1 MMPLILNLF
10 CDGFLTRMASS
21 TKPPPTPPQPLWAQ
35 IAQALRERI
44 TQGQLKPGERL
55 PSDVQL
61 AEHFGVNRHT
71 LRQAIQS
78 LVQQGHLRVQQG
90 SGTYVRALVLDYA
103 LQRRTRMTHNLAQAG
118 EAAQRELL
126 HHQVQ
131 AAGEW
136 AQALQLGARS
146 KVVVLTTRAS
156 LRGRPIGLGTTAY
169 PLPRLADMPEAFL
182 RCGSITEALRS
193 LGVQDYVRAQSTVSC
208 RLPSSTEADLL
219 ARPKSEPVLVVQFQS
234 VDSSGLPVEAGRTLF
249 AADAVQ
255 LTVEHA
261 A

>member
-1 MMPLILNLF
+1 MP
-10 CDGFLTRMASS
+10 APPHSS
-21 TKPPPTPPQPLWAQ
+21 SPLWLQ
-35 IAQALRERI
+35 ITQALREHI
-44 TQGQLKPGERL
+44 TQGRFKPGERL

-61 AEHFGVNRHT
+61 AEQFGVNRHT
-71 LRQAIQS
+71 LRQAVQR
-78 LVQQGHLRVQQG
+78 LVQEGHLRVQQG
-90 SGTYVRALVLDYA
+90 SGTYVRELVLDYA
-103 LQRRTRMTHNLAQAG
+103 LQRRTRMSHNLAQAG

-136 AQALQLGARS
+136 AMPLGLSARS

-156 LRGRPIGLGTTAY
+156 VRGRPIGLGTTAY
-169 PLPRLADMPEAFL
+169 PHPRLGNMPEAFL
-182 RCGSITEALRS
+182 RCGSITKALQS

-208 RLPSSTEADLL
+208 RLPSNEEADAL
-219 ARPKSEPVLVVQFQS
+219 ARPASEPVLVVQFQS
-234 VDSSGLPVEAGRTLF
+234 RDSEGQAVEAGRTLF

-255 LTVEHA
+255 LTVDHA